1 MSLHADE
8 DDAVTTARQD
18 RPLLGRHPVDPVSLV
33 PGLLAVAVAVLA
45 MVDVDVDASVVLPAL
60 LLLAGLAGLVA
71 AVRSARR

>member
-1 MSLHADE
+1 MSLHGDE
-8 DDAVTTARQD
+8 HEDLTTTVQD

-45 MVDVDVDASVVLPAL
+45 MVDVDVDASLVLPVL